1 MTKRLRGFISFLL
14 VLVLCFGMIP
24 NVSAAEIGATE
35 SITETEATEATTAE
49 TTAPPDETSPTE
61 TSAETTP
68 PTEESTTPTTEATIP
83 VTEPDDDV
91 FSDIVISSGVAA
103 ASTDDYGI
111 MTAASTQSGIL
122 LFDFADNG
130 NYTTVLNSQLAVSYK
145 PNGSGTTRTAYIKNL
160 GWHFARYNNVP
171 YADDP
176 LYCIEPWRNY
186 GASTSG
192 NSVDRD
198 VTLSGSG
205 SSTGSSVWYSMPAAR
220 REAIGLILLYS
231 DQMWDDSVSV
241 FSVKKDANPNVP
253 LRIATQFLIYEIVC
267 GLRDAETFT
276 LNYENECG
284 TEGDIFYNAGVAAV
298 SNFAPNYNTLVSYVQ
313 SAMEIPSFT
322 SSSSSTAP
330 TITLTGD
337 ETSVY
342 DSNGVLS
349 NFSFTDGNGAEF
361 YKSGNTLYIYQTGTI
376 SSSTVFKATRYIPS
390 ASNSTYNIWYMSGSS
405 YQTTISLASPSSG
418 NLNAYFKLKAP
429 SAATLGIQKTT
440 EDGKN
445 LSGWQFGIYSN
456 SACTTLISGPHTTDA
471 NGAITV
477 SNLAAGTVYVK
488 ELGHSNSTINAM
500 YSCTSTNPQRVT
512 LTAGQTSSV
521 SFYNELDPSGLNLT
535 KTTEDGKNLAGWQFG
550 IYSNS
555 ACTTLI
561 SGPHTTDANGKISV
575 SDLSAGTVY
584 VKELGHTDSAI
595 NAMYTCSST
604 NPQKV
609 TLTAGQTAS
618 VSFVN
623 KLNPSGLNLTKT
635 TEDGKNLSGW
645 QFSIYS
651 DAACTTRIS
660 GPHTTDVNGKISVTG
675 LSAGTVYVKELGH
688 QDTAINAMYTCSS
701 TNPQKVTL
709 TIGQTASVSFVNK
722 LNPSGLNLTKT
733 TEDGKNLS
741 GWQFSIYSDAACTTR
756 ISGPH
761 TTDANG
767 RISVSDLSAGTVYVK
782 EMGHSDSAINAMY
795 SCSSTNPQKVTLT
808 AGQTAS
814 VSFVNKLNPS
824 GLNLTKTTQ
833 DNQNLAGWQFGIYSD
848 AACTARISGPHTTD
862 SNGKISVTGLSAGT
876 VYVKELGHTDSAINA
891 LYTCSSENP
900 QKVTLTAGQSAS
912 VSFRNVLKTGS
923 VKLVKKTNTGENLAG
938 WQIGLYYDTDC
949 TQPIDGSPFVTGADG
964 TITVSDLEP
973 GTLYA
978 KEIPTD
984 DPYWEFDTE
993 VKEVTIAVNQT
1004 ATVTFTNTHYGRI
1017 EFRKTTNT
1025 GNHLGGWTFRV
1036 QDSNYDVVGEYTTDE
1051 NGYACTENLPLGRYT
1066 VIELQTDD
1074 LYWNFELGFH
1084 DVTVQAGQTVVDEW
1098 LNREQGLGWFHKKT
1112 NTGESVEGWHITI
1125 YADEA
1130 CTQEIRT
1137 MITNEDGRTG
1147 YYMDPGIYWA
1157 KETGDEY
1164 GRFEDEYWMVDETV
1178 QKFEIKPHEDT
1189 EIIFTNVQYGKVK
1202 IIKTMEGEGSVA
1214 GWKFKVTDAE
1224 GKEIEGSPFT
1234 SDENG
1239 EILTTVLP
1247 GKYTIEELIPKDSLY
1262 HCTSQNPQTVT
1273 IAQGQTAEVTF
1284 TNALRPGKITLDKVD
1299 IKGYSLA
1306 GATFLLEWSED
1317 GSIWWPIEYSDS
1329 ETVEEGCCSNP
1340 NVVDGL
1346 LTTGSDGKLVWN
1358 NLHPGLQY
1366 RLTETKAPRGFSKLR
1381 KPAYEGELPEE
1392 DFSLEVKV
1400 INSRTFTLPETG
1412 SVSLMLS
1419 SISMSGCL
1427 LGLIA
1432 SMLYLRKK
1440 EQ

>member
-61 TSAETTP
+61 TSEETTP

-390 ASNSTYNIWYMSGSS
+390 ASNSTYNIWYMSGST

-429 SAATLGIQKTT
+429 FAATLGIQKTT

-456 SACTTLISGPHTTDA
+456 SSCTSLISGPHTT
-471 NGAITV
+471 NSSGAITV

-488 ELGHSNSTINAM
+488 ELGHSDSTIDAM
-500 YSCTSTNPQRVT
+500 YSCTSTNPQKVT

-521 SFYNELDPSGLNLT
+521 SFYNELDPSGLELT

-555 ACTTLI
+555 ACTTMI

-584 VKELGHTDSAI
+584 VKELGHIDS
-595 NAMYTCSST
+595 
-604 NPQKV
+604 
-609 TLTAGQTAS
+609 
-618 VSFVN
+618 
-623 KLNPSGLNLTKT
+623 
-635 TEDGKNLSGW
+635 
-645 QFSIYS
+645 
-651 DAACTTRIS
+651 
-660 GPHTTDVNGKISVTG
+660 
-675 LSAGTVYVKELGH
+675 
-688 QDTAINAMYTCSS
+688 
-701 TNPQKVTL
+701 
-709 TIGQTASVSFVNK
+709 TI
-722 LNPSGLNLTKT
+722 
-733 TEDGKNLS
+733 D
-741 GWQFSIYSDAACTTR
+741 
-756 ISGPH
+756 
-761 TTDANG
+761 
-767 RISVSDLSAGTVYVK
+767 
-782 EMGHSDSAINAMY
+782 AMY

-814 VSFVNKLNPS
+814 VSFHNELDPS
-824 GLNLTKTTQ
+824 GLNLTKTTE
-833 DNQNLAGWQFGIYSD
+833 DGKNLAGWQFGIYSD
-848 AACTARISGPHTTD
+848 EACATLISGPHTTD
-862 SNGKISVTGLSAGT
+862 ANGKISVADLSAGT
-876 VYVKELGHTDSAINA
+876 VYVKELGHTDSSVNA

-923 VKLVKKTNTGENLAG
+923 VKLVKETNTGENLAG
-938 WQIGLYYDTDC
+938 WQIGLYYDADC

-984 DPYWEFDTE
+984 DPYWDFDTE

-1084 DVTVQAGQTVVDEW
+1084 DVTVKAGETVVDEW

-1137 MITNEDGRTG
+1137 VITNEDGRTG

-1202 IIKTMEGEGSVA
+1202 ILKTMEGEGSVA
-1214 GWKFKVTDAE
+1214 GWQFKITDAE

-1239 EILTTVLP
+1239 EILTKVLP

-1262 HCTSQNPQTVT
+1262 HCTSENPLTVT

-1299 IKGYSLA
+1299 IKGNSLA

-1329 ETVEEGCCSNP
+1329 ETVKEGCCSNP

-1346 LTTGSDGKLVWN
+1346 LTTGSDGKLVWD